1 MFVKFSRKQLG
12 SVLLLLFIILSTLFI
27 SNYLVVN
34 NLEGFKMNKQLDENT
49 NTKKKQQD
57 KNTNTKK
64 KQQDEKTNTKKKG
77 NNKSGVITNTD
88 ETPDNTDEN
97 PNNTY
102 KTPNNADGNP
112 VNIDE
117 ILNLLDKIGDGTKS
131 NINIKSDIDNLR
143 IIMNN
148 MKIATDDVSDDLL
161 IQGYTQKIKQILNSL
176 DNKINTYQHNYE
188 KTLDQI
194 RENIQKLLSI
204 TTITS
209 NSNTNS

>member
-1 MFVKFSRKQLG
+1 MFVIFSRKQLG

-34 NLEGFKMNKQLDENT
+34 NLEGFK
-49 NTKKKQQD
+49 
-57 KNTNTKK
+57 KN
-64 KQQDEKTNTKKKG
+64 KQQDENTNTKKKG
-77 NNKSGVITNTD
+77 NNKSGVITNI
-88 ETPDNTDEN
+88 DEN
-97 PNNTY
+97 PENADEKPNNTY
-102 KTPNNADGNP
+102 ENP
-112 VNIDE
+112 VNTDE
-117 ILNLLDKIGDGTKS
+117 ILKLLDKIDDGTKS

-143 IIMNN
+143 IIINN

-209 NSNTNS
+209 NTNTNN

>member
-1 MFVKFSRKQLG
+1 MFVIFSRKQLG

-34 NLEGFKMNKQLDENT
+34 NLEGFKKNKQQDENT

-57 KNTNTKK
+57 EN
-64 KQQDEKTNTKKKG
+64 TNTKKKG
-77 NNKSGVITNTD
+77 NNKSGVITNI
-88 ETPDNTDEN
+88 DEN
-97 PNNTY
+97 PENADEKPNNTY
-102 KTPNNADGNP
+102 ENP
-112 VNIDE
+112 VNTDE
-117 ILNLLDKIGDGTKS
+117 ILKLLDKIDDGTKS

-143 IIMNN
+143 IIINN

-209 NSNTNS
+209 NTNTNN